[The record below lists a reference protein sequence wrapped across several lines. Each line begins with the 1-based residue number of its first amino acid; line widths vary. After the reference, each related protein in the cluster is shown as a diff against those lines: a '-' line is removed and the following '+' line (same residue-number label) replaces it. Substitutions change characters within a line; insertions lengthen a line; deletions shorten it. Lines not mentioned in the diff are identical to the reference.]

1 GWYPPPLAGAIG
13 ATVAGALLA
22 GLAADEVVDALSLVV
37 SQATASGEVKHS
49 PDGVIRG
56 IRDAFAAHAAVRA
69 VQLAGRGVRGFAA
82 PLEGQAG
89 FLAAYAGA
97 DVDAGALL
105 DGLGEDFGGT
115 RVAFKPWPSCRGTH
129 AFIAA
134 ALRLRAEADLTAV
147 EAIELVGAPVN
158 RMLAEPLMAKRA
170 PRTAIDAKF
179 SLPFTVALALV
190 DGAVELASFAP
201 VRLGRPEVLAV
212 ARKVTSHPEPTWATP
227 ARMTSGRLTLR
238 YADGRQRTLEIIRP
252 PGGPDAPIS
261 TGALVAKF
269 VDCAAHAAHPP
280 ADPEHLAA
288 RLLDIG
294 SAPSVR
300 DLFAPATATTG
311 SW

>member
-1 GWYPPPLAGAIG
+1 
-13 ATVAGALLA
+13 
-22 GLAADEVVDALSLVV
+22 
-37 SQATASGEVKHS
+37 
-49 PDGVIRG
+49 
-56 IRDAFAAHAAVRA
+56 
-69 VQLAGRGVRGFAA
+69 
-82 PLEGQAG
+82 
-89 FLAAYAGA
+89 
-97 DVDAGALL
+97 DAGALV

-134 ALRLRAEADLTAV
+134 ALRLRAEADLAAV

-201 VRLGRPEVLAV
+201 DRLGRPEVLAV
-212 ARKVTSHPEPTWATP
+212 ARKVTFHPEPTWATP
-227 ARMTSGRLTLR
+227 PRMTSGRLTLR

-261 TGALVAKF
+261 
-269 VDCAAHAAHPP
+269 
-280 ADPEHLAA
+280 
-288 RLLDIG
+288 
-294 SAPSVR
+294 
-300 DLFAPATATTG
+300 
-311 SW
+311 